1 MHASTLRWLLLAAV
15 CTASAVSAW
24 AQPYEIRLNR
34 PVTVGARYL
43 LSSEAS
49 EERTVS
55 GRLGDDVQ
63 PEQKASYSA
72 TLEAEVEV
80 VAVDEHG
87 MAKNVKFHIRS
98 LKIQTETGE
107 KQPFIGGAIILGEM
121 KNRRMAFSVAD
132 GQLPERF
139 HSLFE
144 LLMEFPSGDADYD
157 VFYGSKDPRKVG
169 DEWSVNA
176 EEVVKFLADDKI
188 TLRPEDVSGTVKA
201 VGLAQERGV
210 ACLELRCNLTMSNMS
225 MPEGTVPSTV
235 QILENGAD
243 GTITWHMP
251 LEPGLPL
258 ARVETK
264 GTQRT
269 VMKGYVGQDLKRYE
283 STLVNRRHSIKRLS
297 PL

>member
-1 MHASTLRWLLLAAV
+1 MTGITSRLVMLALLALTPIA
-15 CTASAVSAW
+15 AL
-24 AQPYEIRLNR
+24 AQSHDIRLNR
-34 PVTVGARYL
+34 PVTVGSRYL
-43 LSSEAS
+43 LSSEAK

-63 PEQKASYSA
+63 PEQTGSYSA

-80 VAVDEHG
+80 VAIDDKG
-87 MAKNVKFHIRS
+87 MAKNVRFHIRS

-121 KNRRMAFSVAD
+121 KNRRMVFSVAD

-139 HSLFE
+139 QSLFE

-157 VFYGSKDPRKVG
+157 AFYGSSQPRAIG
-169 DEWSVNA
+169 DQWPVNA
-176 EEVVKFLADDKI
+176 AEVVSYLAGDKI
-188 TLRPEDVSGTVKA
+188 TIKPEDVVGTVK
-201 VGLAQERGV
+201 LAGRVEERGV
-210 ACLELRCNLTMSNMS
+210 PCLELRCEMTMSNMS
-225 MPEGTVPSTV
+225 VPEGAVPSTV
-235 QILENGAD
+235 QVVQNEAG
-243 GTITWHMP
+243 GTITWLMP
-251 LEPGLPL
+251 LDAGLPI

-283 STLVNRRHSIKRLS
+283 SSLVNTRHSIKRLS
-297 PL
+297 PM